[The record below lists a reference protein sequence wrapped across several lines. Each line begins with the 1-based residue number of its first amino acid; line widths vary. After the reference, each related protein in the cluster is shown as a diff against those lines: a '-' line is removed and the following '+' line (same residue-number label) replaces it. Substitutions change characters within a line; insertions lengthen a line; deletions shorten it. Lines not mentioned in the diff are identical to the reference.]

1 MDAAEKFNF
10 ELVSPDKKLISEP
23 AWQVTIPGQEGDVG
37 VRAGHMALV
46 MAMRP
51 GVVEV
56 IREKDGVAE
65 KLFLAGGFADIAQ
78 HHCTILAEDAIPL
91 ANMSAEKLEQELRN
105 LDDDMKLADTD
116 AQKLRI
122 QNRQATVQSMLVA
135 IKTA

>member
-91 ANMSAEKLEQELRN
+91 ANMSVDKLEQELRN
-105 LDDDMKLADTD
+105 LEDEMKLADTD

-122 QNRQATVQSMLVA
+122 QNRQATVQSML
-135 IKTA
+135 TALKAA